1 MYADWAN
8 EDAAAMLLAA
18 FYCIPEIGLVNLFV
32 PVSPVVAPLI
42 FDTAYS
48 LIEQAIDVCPFVM
61 IGRHDFLNTIQNR
74 FVDSKFGSGAV
85 HVFGVSVVRLAP
97 MVDPIPSYA

>member
-8 EDAAAMLLAA
+8 EDAAATLLAA
-18 FYCIPEIGLVNLFV
+18 FYCIPGSWAVNLFV
-32 PVSPVVAPLI
+32 PVSTVVAPFI

-61 IGRHDFLNTIQNR
+61 VGGHDLFNSIKNG
-74 FVDSKFGSGAV
+74 FVDGKFRSGAV

>member
-1 MYADWAN
+1 
-8 EDAAAMLLAA
+8 MLLAA
-18 FYCIPEIGLVNLFV
+18 FYCIPGSLVVNLFV

-48 LIEQAIDVCPFVM
+48 LIEQAIDVCPFVV
-61 IGRHDFLNTIQNR
+61 IGRHDFLNAIQNR
-74 FVDSKFGSGAV
+74 FVDSKFRSGAV